1 MPWNLSHLVGSFQS
15 PPTTANAVSPS
26 DYATNQAVSAAG
38 GIISA
43 GTSGTLP
50 HPLPHYSTH
59 HYASSPQTS
68 AASYHQADLAPWG
81 APGGGSAGAT
91 NLGMHG
97 QSSPLTGLTS
107 VAMAAA
113 SAVAD
118 SAPGSNTVTS
128 DGGPYGPTKMDP
140 ENIPSMY
147 YPHQV
152 RVCGRTLLL
161 KTVSE

>member
-15 PPTTANAVSPS
+15 PTTTATAVTPS
-26 DYATNQAVSAAG
+26 DYATNQSSSATG

-43 GTSGTLP
+43 TGNLP
-50 HPLPHYSTH
+50 HPLPHYSSH
-59 HYASSPQTS
+59 HYAPPSQTS
-68 AASYHQADLAPWG
+68 AANYQQADLAAWHASG
-81 APGGGSAGAT
+81 VGSTGAT

-97 QSSPLTGLTS
+97 QASPLTGLTS

-113 SAVAD
+113 NAVAD
-118 SAPGSNTVTS
+118 SAPGSSTVTS
-128 DGGPYGPTKMDP
+128 VGGPYGPTKMDP

-152 RVCGRTLLL
+152 SIL
-161 KTVSE
+161 